1 MPFSCCPLSLLSMT
15 SVSSITLTSLS
26 CTQKCSPKNRN
37 PVDLK
42 IKPLFTNSVFN
53 INYQITH
60 IRTKHPNFPRF
71 SLQTAAHLQAHLQG
85 NAGMQKVPTGQ
96 AGQPQKSTRVAAGE
110 PNQPTAGMCPHKC
123 KHTFTISCNELCFRQ
138 ESVSTH
144 PKNTSPCDSASNG
157 YAYQVCVA
165 SKPSHKSLNHRSK
178 ELSKPALM
186 GSGKC

>member
-71 SLQTAAHLQAHLQG
+71 GLQTAAHLQARLQG
-85 NAGMQKVPTGQ
+85 NEGMQKVPTGQ
-96 AGQPQKSTRVAAGE
+96 AGQPQKSTRVADGE

-123 KHTFTISCNELCFRQ
+123 KHTYTISCNELCFRQ

-144 PKNTSPCDSASNG
+144 PKNPCPHVTQQPMVTLIRHVQPANLVINPLITG
-157 YAYQVCVA
+157 Q
-165 SKPSHKSLNHRSK
+165 KSCQNLH
-178 ELSKPALM
+178 
-186 GSGKC
+186 